1 MEVKLR
7 SEMSH
12 WPEMLRWYVNHP
24 IAAFTE
30 HASTATELKK
40 ATVHKDWTKMD
51 KTHHYE
57 VVPDN
62 CNKNNSA
69 KKLVQIDETNGNNVV
84 VEENNSPQQNNG

>member
-1 MEVKLR
+1 M
-7 SEMSH
+7 
-12 WPEMLRWYVNHP
+12 P
-24 IAAFTE
+24 IVCFSLPIDIYSV
-30 HASTATELKK
+30 HSLSIFQLQQNYKM